1 MVVIKFVTALFMVLL
16 GAAVAVNFIAS
27 LFYDPQLEGAGV
39 TVWRILDP
47 MMVAGVFIVLL
58 MANLA
63 KRRLDS
69 DRSNTSFD
77 RQYVEANVVYYFS
90 AFLLPVLLW
99 NWISFEWVE
108 PASDM
113 PLLWIFIDVS
123 VPILLTAVGTRILRG
138 DSAFDCI
145 PAK

>member
-1 MVVIKFVTALFMVLL
+1 MAAIKILMALYMVLV
-16 GAAVAVNFIAS
+16 GAAVAVHFIVS
-27 LFYDPQLEGAGV
+27 LFYDPTLEGTAA

-47 MMVAGVFIVLL
+47 MMVAGVFIVVV

-69 DRSNTSFD
+69 DSSNTSID
-77 RQYVEANVVYYFS
+77 RRYLEANVVYYFS

-108 PASDM
+108 PASDI
-113 PLLWIFIDVS
+113 PLLWVFIDVS
-123 VPILLTAVGTRILRG
+123 VPILLTAVGTRLLRG
-138 DSAFDCI
+138 DSAFDCFS
-145 PAK
+145 KQ